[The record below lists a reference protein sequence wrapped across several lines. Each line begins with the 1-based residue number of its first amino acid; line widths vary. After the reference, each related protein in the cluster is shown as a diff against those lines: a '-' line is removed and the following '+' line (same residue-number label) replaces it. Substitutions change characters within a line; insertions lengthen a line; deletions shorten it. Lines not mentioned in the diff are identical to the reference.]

1 MKKITQL
8 IAISLF
14 CFFGTMHA
22 QQTGSFS
29 DSDLSTIATAKATSN
44 QGTASE
50 VIPGQT
56 RAVTSSHTSRAAFQ
70 AACSGPGFV
79 VEDFTGGPPPAGLL
93 ACDDISSA
101 GSACYPAG
109 EIQPGFVITASLT
122 TSGGVV
128 ALGTGFAGN
137 TSDAVGANFFA
148 EFTVIT
154 FTDPNVRAAGMDILN
169 VGSTDT
175 EFRVYDAGGILT
187 DTFTLTNPAGSE
199 NFFGVITD
207 TPIGRIEI
215 EGAAAAGELVE
226 NLEFKQALVVD
237 CSNIFDQTLSCRA
250 DLPPV
255 DFNLPIVVSA
265 CGNVTLSALTIIPG
279 NSGCPGDEVTI
290 TRTYFL
296 QDDAG
301 NMAQCMQTFTV
312 VSNVAPTITCN
323 SPAITEQLDANC
335 EFTLPD
341 YSGTVTA
348 TTECG
353 TPTITQSPP
362 AGTVITGA
370 QVTTVTM
377 TVTDSCGRTASC
389 DIDVTT
395 EDVMPP
401 TIVCSMDIMA
411 NNDPGVCGANV
422 SFGLPI
428 AFDECGIASVV
439 QTMGLPS
446 GSMFPVGVTNMEF
459 EATDN
464 SGLTST
470 CSFTVTVVDAEP
482 PTMTCPADI
491 TQTNDPGLC
500 GANVT
505 VPMPTVMDNCSTA
518 AAPTVVGPSTSLNFN
533 GSGDLIDTPS
543 TVTGLANSVGGD
555 VTVTIDFI
563 GDFGAGVE
571 SFVLE
576 GPDGSTVYNQSGFG
590 GTCVDTSDT
599 FSVAEATWNGWI
611 TTFGTDLTFTLQED
625 LQVDQGQCPIGTD
638 FYQLTVALGA
648 GASLVNDFNGTDD
661 ASGFYNV
668 GTTTVNWTFTDVG
681 GNVVMC
687 SMDVTV
693 TDDEAPVIICEGEPF
708 PASDTVSDTPGLPID
723 TDPGNVVVTSVINIA
738 ADETITDMD
747 VDLDIS
753 HTWVGDLII
762 TLESPAGTVVDL
774 FTGPTLDCGEVD
786 ILATLDDAAATLMDD
801 ECNPGQVPTIDGT
814 FMPTSPLAAF
824 NGESTMGNW
833 TLTVTDNFPGLDS
846 GTLNEW
852 GMTYG
857 FLDAATPLDVVLDAN
872 GMATVNAA
880 DLLISATDNC
890 GPVTATIGSAT
901 VGTATPGPMTGSF
914 SGNAR
919 GYWFTAPEDMT
930 ITGLNVSDAASGGDQ
945 NVQVMRF
952 AAPIMAFP
960 GTSNYD
966 ALLHY
971 SNSTPGNG
979 FIPVNIPVT
988 AGDIIGILGTR
999 DVTNVNSYSQ
1009 DTDIDI
1015 NGTSVPIARF
1025 LTQNPIHAVEAPQG
1039 SFSTEPASPN
1049 VSMVNFTYA
1058 VGAVVTSLDFT
1069 CDDVGENQVEVT
1081 VTDSN
1086 GNESMCTATVNVIDD
1101 IAPILVCMDF
1111 TLELGD
1117 DGTAVLDPFDLI
1129 DPSSFDAC
1137 GFAVAAVDIEDFDCS
1152 DIGTPVLV
1160 TLFVNDPS
1168 MNPATC
1174 QAIVTV
1180 VDLLGPEIV
1189 CPLDQSQDPGP
1200 GNLFYTVPDYWATG
1214 EATATDNCTD
1224 PVVITSQDPA
1234 PGTLLPDGVYTV
1246 TITAEDEY
1254 GNVSTCDF
1262 ELTVESILGLEDSDL
1277 NNAIVMYPNPAQ
1289 NQVTISNSSN
1299 ILLDSAAIYDVNGK
1313 LVSQINLQDMQ
1324 QEKVIDISSL
1334 ASGVYIVQIQSE
1346 QSSVTK
1352 RLIKE

>member
-1 MKKITQL
+1 MKKITLTLLGLLVTCCMWQTQAQTEFVQPTTGTTTL
-8 IAISLF
+8 NACTDFYTGDTWVDSGGTGGDYTNNEDGTIEF
-14 CFFGTMHA
+14 CAAPGETVTIDFTAFDVEASGGAGGQCWDNLTVTGDAGGLDGSYAGDDFDLGAGLVCLDGTDGAGNPTLGPFTSAVGGCLSFF
-22 QQTGSFS
+22 F
-29 DSDLSTIATAKATSN
+29 DSDGSVPQSGWEADITVSGCPPQVITQPTAGTTTLFACGDFRDGDTYADSGGLGGDYTNNELGTIEFCA
-44 QGTASE
+44 E
-50 VIPGQT
+50 PGET
-56 RAVTSSHTSRAAFQ
+56 VTI
-70 AACSGPGFV
+70 
-79 VEDFTGGPPPAGLL
+79 DFTAFDVEASGGAGGQCWDNLTVTGDAGGLDGSYAGDDFDLGAGLVCL
-93 ACDDISSA
+93 DGTDGAGNPTLGPFTSA
-101 GSACYPAG
+101 VGGCLSFFFDSDGSVPQSGWEAA
-109 EIQPGFVITASLT
+109 IT
-122 TSGGVV
+122 TSGG
-128 ALGTGFAGN
+128 
-137 TSDAVGANFFA
+137 
-148 EFTVIT
+148 
-154 FTDPNVRAAGMDILN
+154 
-169 VGSTDT
+169 
-175 EFRVYDAGGILT
+175 
-187 DTFTLTNPAGSE
+187 
-199 NFFGVITD
+199 
-207 TPIGRIEI
+207 
-215 EGAAAAGELVE
+215 
-226 NLEFKQALVVD
+226 
-237 CSNIFDQTLSCRA
+237 C
-250 DLPPV
+250 
-255 DFNLPIVVSA
+255 
-265 CGNVTLSALTIIPG
+265 
-279 NSGCPGDEVTI
+279 
-290 TRTYFL
+290 
-296 QDDAG
+296 
-301 NMAQCMQTFTV
+301 
-312 VSNVAPTITCN
+312 
-323 SPAITEQLDANC
+323 
-335 EFTLPD
+335 
-341 YSGTVTA
+341 
-348 TTECG
+348 
-353 TPTITQSPP
+353 
-362 AGTVITGA
+362 GTVIGN
-370 QVTTVTM
+370 
-377 TVTDSCGRTASC
+377 
-389 DIDVTT
+389 
-395 EDVMPP
+395 PP
-401 TIVCSMDIMA
+401 IITCPMDIMA
-411 NNDPGVCGANV
+411 GTDPGACEATVNFGA
-422 SFGLPI
+422 PTT
-428 AFDECGIASVV
+428 FDIEDNPNNPVPV
-439 QTMGLPS
+439 QTGGPVS
-446 GSMFPVGVTNMEF
+446 GSLFPVGSTLITW
-459 EATDN
+459 EATDMDGN
-464 SGLTST
+464 TST
-470 CSFTVTVVDAEP
+470 CSF
-482 PTMTCPADI
+482 
-491 TQTNDPGLC
+491 
-500 GANVT
+500 NV
-505 VPMPTVMDNCSTA
+505 
-518 AAPTVVGPSTSLNFN
+518 
-533 GSGDLIDTPS
+533 I
-543 TVTGLANSVGGD
+543 
-555 VTVTIDFI
+555 
-563 GDFGAGVE
+563 
-571 SFVLE
+571 
-576 GPDGSTVYNQSGFG
+576 
-590 GTCVDTSDT
+590 
-599 FSVAEATWNGWI
+599 
-611 TTFGTDLTFTLQED
+611 
-625 LQVDQGQCPIGTD
+625 
-638 FYQLTVALGA
+638 
-648 GASLVNDFNGTDD
+648 
-661 ASGFYNV
+661 
-668 GTTTVNWTFTDVG
+668 
-681 GNVVMC
+681 
-687 SMDVTV
+687 V
-693 TDDEAPVIICEGEPF
+693 TDDEDPVAMCQDITLELDPVTGITMITPAMIDNGSTDNCGVDSLSLDIDTFTCADVGDNPVVLTVMDAEGNTVMCNAIVTITDTTAPVIVCEGEPI
-708 PASDTVSDTPGLPID
+708 PSSDTISDTPGLAID

-762 TLESPAGTVVDL
+762 TLESPAGTVVNL
-774 FTGPTLDCGEVD
+774 FNGPTLDCGEVD
-786 ILATLDDAAATLMDD
+786 ILATLDDDAATLMDD

-824 NGESTMGNW
+824 NGESTFGNW

-857 FLDAATPLDVVLDAN
+857 FLDVAMPLDVVLDAN
-872 GMATVNAA
+872 GMATVNAI
-880 DLLISATDNC
+880 DLISSIDEACGAT
-890 GPVTATIGSAT
+890 VTLGSTT

-1015 NGTSVPIARF
+1015 NGSSVPIARF

-1049 VSMVNFTYA
+1049 VSMVNFTYT
-1058 VGAVVTSLDFT
+1058 VGATATSIDFT
-1069 CDDVGENQVEVT
+1069 CADVGENQIEVT
-1081 VTDSN
+1081 VTDNN

-1262 ELTVESILGLEDSDL
+1262 ELTVESILGLEDSEL

-1324 QEKVIDISSL
+1324 QEKVIDVSSL